1 MKVVLEKRL
10 EQSLKAQIG
19 LPVLSALM
27 ALVFCGVFFALTGK
41 DPLLVYESMFSGA
54 LGNDYGLSETFVK
67 MIPMAL
73 CALGIAVAFRMQIW
87 NIGAEGQFYMGAC
100 AATWVP
106 LNFPDLPAAVM
117 LPAMFI
123 LGALAGGL
131 WGLVAGW
138 FKTKWLVNELIS
150 TLMMNYIAILW
161 VDYLVYGDWR
171 DPNGLNF
178 PLTAAFPDAAM
189 LPSFGDLRVHAG
201 IFVVFIAAAVFT
213 VLFKSSRWGYETM
226 VIGSNPAAARYAGMD
241 IARNVLIA
249 MFISGAVCGLAGMV
263 EVSGI
268 VGKLQHGISPG
279 YGYTAII
286 IAWLARLNPPAIIL
300 VSFLFAVIHV
310 GGFMLQTMGIS
321 AAAATMLQGAVLF
334 FAQCPYDKV
343 LGASNLAMLR
353 YEWVWYKSRCTG
365 FLNARRAPL
374 KKTENILVFYQKLP
388 LYNPQFEQGKPYKK
402 IAGNNG
408 NSTNYGKFTRSGSG
422 SEDGLRF
429 PGNVLTF
436 PAVQRTVHP
445 TQKPVELCEY
455 FIKTYTRPGEVVAD
469 ICAGSAT
476 TAVAALNTGR
486 RFICFETV
494 PAYYAAATERI
505 RLARAAVEAGEKGV

>member
-10 EQSLKAQIG
+10 GESVKAQIG
-19 LPVLSALM
+19 LPVASALM

-41 DPLLVYESMFSGA
+41 DPLMVYDSMFSGA
-54 LGNDYGLSETFVK
+54 LGNDYGLSETIVK
-67 MIPMAL
+67 MIPLAL

-106 LNFPDLPAAVM
+106 LNFPDLPAIIM
-117 LPAMFI
+117 LPAMFL

-131 WGLVAGW
+131 WGLLAGW
-138 FKTKWLVNELIS
+138 FKTRWLVNELIS

-201 IFVVFIAAAVFT
+201 IFVVLIAAAVFT
-213 VLFKSSRWGYETM
+213 VLFKSSRWGYETK
-226 VIGSNPAAARYAGMD
+226 VIGSNPVAARYAGMN
-241 IARNVLIA
+241 IPRNVLLA

-310 GGFMLQTMGIS
+310 GGFMRRRLH
-321 AAAATMLQGAVLF
+321 AANHGHLRSGGNHAAGRGAVLRR
-334 FAQCPYDKV
+334 
-343 LGASNLAMLR
+343 R
-353 YEWVWYKSRCTG
+353 YG
-365 FLNARRAPL
+365 N
-374 KKTENILVFYQKLP
+374 FY
-388 LYNPQFEQGKPYKK
+388 
-402 IAGNNG
+402 
-408 NSTNYGKFTRSGSG
+408 
-422 SEDGLRF
+422 GLQ
-429 PGNVLTF
+429 
-436 PAVQRTVHP
+436 AAY
-445 TQKPVELCEY
+445 CE
-455 FIKTYTRPGEVVAD
+455 RWCGQ
-469 ICAGSAT
+469 
-476 TAVAALNTGR
+476 
-486 RFICFETV
+486 
-494 PAYYAAATERI
+494 
-505 RLARAAVEAGEKGV
+505 

>member
-1 MKVVLEKRL
+1 
-10 EQSLKAQIG
+10 
-19 LPVLSALM
+19 
-27 ALVFCGVFFALTGK
+27 
-41 DPLLVYESMFSGA
+41 
-54 LGNDYGLSETFVK
+54 
-67 MIPMAL
+67 
-73 CALGIAVAFRMQIW
+73 
-87 NIGAEGQFYMGAC
+87 MGAC

-117 LPAMFI
+117 LPAMFV

-334 FAQCPYDKV
+334 FVVGTEIFTGYKLRIV
-343 LGASNLAMLR
+343 KGGA
-353 YEWVWYKSRCTG
+353 
-365 FLNARRAPL
+365 
-374 KKTENILVFYQKLP
+374 EN
-388 LYNPQFEQGKPYKK
+388 E
-402 IAGNNG
+402 
-408 NSTNYGKFTRSGSG
+408 
-422 SEDGLRF
+422 
-429 PGNVLTF
+429 
-436 PAVQRTVHP
+436 
-445 TQKPVELCEY
+445 
-455 FIKTYTRPGEVVAD
+455 
-469 ICAGSAT
+469 
-476 TAVAALNTGR
+476 
-486 RFICFETV
+486 
-494 PAYYAAATERI
+494 
-505 RLARAAVEAGEKGV
+505 

>member
-87 NIGAEGQFYMGAC
+87 NIGAGRPAFIWAPALQPGC
-100 AATWVP
+100 R
-106 LNFPDLPAAVM
+106 LIFPICLLQLCCPQC
-117 LPAMFI
+117 LI

-334 FAQCPYDKV
+334 FVVGTEIFTGYKLRIV
-343 LGASNLAMLR
+343 KGGA
-353 YEWVWYKSRCTG
+353 
-365 FLNARRAPL
+365 
-374 KKTENILVFYQKLP
+374 
-388 LYNPQFEQGKPYKK
+388 
-402 IAGNNG
+402 
-408 NSTNYGKFTRSGSG
+408 
-422 SEDGLRF
+422 
-429 PGNVLTF
+429 
-436 PAVQRTVHP
+436 
-445 TQKPVELCEY
+445 
-455 FIKTYTRPGEVVAD
+455 
-469 ICAGSAT
+469 
-476 TAVAALNTGR
+476 
-486 RFICFETV
+486 
-494 PAYYAAATERI
+494 
-505 RLARAAVEAGEKGV
+505 EK

>member
-241 IARNVLIA
+241 IARNVLVA

-334 FAQCPYDKV
+334 FVVGTEIFTGYKLRIV
-343 LGASNLAMLR
+343 KGGA
-353 YEWVWYKSRCTG
+353 
-365 FLNARRAPL
+365 
-374 KKTENILVFYQKLP
+374 EN
-388 LYNPQFEQGKPYKK
+388 E
-402 IAGNNG
+402 
-408 NSTNYGKFTRSGSG
+408 
-422 SEDGLRF
+422 
-429 PGNVLTF
+429 
-436 PAVQRTVHP
+436 
-445 TQKPVELCEY
+445 
-455 FIKTYTRPGEVVAD
+455 
-469 ICAGSAT
+469 
-476 TAVAALNTGR
+476 
-486 RFICFETV
+486 
-494 PAYYAAATERI
+494 
-505 RLARAAVEAGEKGV
+505 

>member
-213 VLFKSSRWGYETM
+213 VLFRSSRWGYETM
-226 VIGSNPAAARYAGMD
+226 VIGSNPAAARYAGYCTQRAYCHVYQRRGMRACRHGGSFGHCRQAA
-241 IARNVLIA
+241 ARHQPGLRLHCHYYSVAGAFEPARHYSGIFSVCSYSRGRLYAANHGHFRSGGNNA
-249 MFISGAVCGLAGMV
+249 AGRGAVFCGW
-263 EVSGI
+263 
-268 VGKLQHGISPG
+268 HGNF
-279 YGYTAII
+279 Y
-286 IAWLARLNPPAIIL
+286 R
-300 VSFLFAVIHV
+300 
-310 GGFMLQTMGIS
+310 LQT
-321 AAAATMLQGAVLF
+321 AY
-334 FAQCPYDKV
+334 CE
-343 LGASNLAMLR
+343 R
-353 YEWVWYKSRCTG
+353 RC
-365 FLNARRAPL
+365 
-374 KKTENILVFYQKLP
+374 
-388 LYNPQFEQGKPYKK
+388 
-402 IAGNNG
+402 
-408 NSTNYGKFTRSGSG
+408 
-422 SEDGLRF
+422 
-429 PGNVLTF
+429 
-436 PAVQRTVHP
+436 
-445 TQKPVELCEY
+445 
-455 FIKTYTRPGEVVAD
+455 
-469 ICAGSAT
+469 
-476 TAVAALNTGR
+476 
-486 RFICFETV
+486 
-494 PAYYAAATERI
+494 
-505 RLARAAVEAGEKGV
+505 

>member
-54 LGNDYGLSETFVK
+54 LGNDYG
-67 MIPMAL
+67 
-73 CALGIAVAFRMQIW
+73 LGIAVAFRMQIW

-189 LPSFGDLRVHAG
+189 LPSFGDLRVHSG

-241 IARNVLIA
+241 IARNVLIGRQA
-249 MFISGAVCGLAGMV
+249 AARHQPGLRLHCHYHSVAGAFESARHYSGIFSVCSYSCGRFYAANNGHFRSGGNHAAGRGAVFRGW
-263 EVSGI
+263 
-268 VGKLQHGISPG
+268 HGNF
-279 YGYTAII
+279 Y
-286 IAWLARLNPPAIIL
+286 R
-300 VSFLFAVIHV
+300 
-310 GGFMLQTMGIS
+310 LQT
-321 AAAATMLQGAVLF
+321 AY
-334 FAQCPYDKV
+334 CE
-343 LGASNLAMLR
+343 R
-353 YEWVWYKSRCTG
+353 RC
-365 FLNARRAPL
+365 
-374 KKTENILVFYQKLP
+374 
-388 LYNPQFEQGKPYKK
+388 
-402 IAGNNG
+402 
-408 NSTNYGKFTRSGSG
+408 
-422 SEDGLRF
+422 
-429 PGNVLTF
+429 
-436 PAVQRTVHP
+436 
-445 TQKPVELCEY
+445 
-455 FIKTYTRPGEVVAD
+455 
-469 ICAGSAT
+469 
-476 TAVAALNTGR
+476 
-486 RFICFETV
+486 
-494 PAYYAAATERI
+494 
-505 RLARAAVEAGEKGV
+505 

>member
-150 TLMMNYIAILW
+150 TLL
-161 VDYLVYGDWR
+161 
-171 DPNGLNF
+171 
-178 PLTAAFPDAAM
+178 
-189 LPSFGDLRVHAG
+189 
-201 IFVVFIAAAVFT
+201 
-213 VLFKSSRWGYETM
+213 
-226 VIGSNPAAARYAGMD
+226 
-241 IARNVLIA
+241 
-249 MFISGAVCGLAGMV
+249 
-263 EVSGI
+263 
-268 VGKLQHGISPG
+268 
-279 YGYTAII
+279 
-286 IAWLARLNPPAIIL
+286 
-300 VSFLFAVIHV
+300 
-310 GGFMLQTMGIS
+310 S
-321 AAAATMLQGAVLF
+321 AL
-334 FAQCPYDKV
+334 
-343 LGASNLAMLR
+343 
-353 YEWVWYKSRCTG
+353 
-365 FLNARRAPL
+365 
-374 KKTENILVFYQKLP
+374 
-388 LYNPQFEQGKPYKK
+388 
-402 IAGNNG
+402 
-408 NSTNYGKFTRSGSG
+408 
-422 SEDGLRF
+422 
-429 PGNVLTF
+429 
-436 PAVQRTVHP
+436 
-445 TQKPVELCEY
+445 
-455 FIKTYTRPGEVVAD
+455 
-469 ICAGSAT
+469 
-476 TAVAALNTGR
+476 
-486 RFICFETV
+486 
-494 PAYYAAATERI
+494 
-505 RLARAAVEAGEKGV
+505 